1 MIKKLSVSFCLM
13 LIVHLAKG
21 QQDSSN
27 WYTLHFQLTTV
38 TQNHQTIKAPY
49 SGVKSLQQKE
59 KPATSLTASVFAG
72 IRLFKNTEL
81 FVNPEMAGGEGM
93 SSATGIAGFPNG
105 ETFRVGSTKPVI
117 YLARAYLHH
126 IIPLSQEKEWIN
138 DDANTIAEKIPKKYI
153 SLSAGKLSLG
163 DFFDDNNYS
172 HDPRKQFL
180 NWSLMSAGAYDYAA
194 DVRGYTYAFVAEYIS
209 PQWEARVATA
219 LLPKEANG
227 ATLDW
232 KYSKS
237 FSWQGEIVRKWN
249 TEKNNSTILRL
260 IGFFNRSKMGNY
272 KQALEYFPVPDVIA
286 TRMYSRN
293 KWGWVINA
301 EKKVNKNSGIF
312 GRLSWNNGKN
322 ETWCFTEI
330 DQSASLGYVLKGNN
344 WKRNDDELG
353 LAFIVNGISKDHRD
367 FLAKGGSGFM
377 IGDGK
382 LNYSPELIAE
392 LYYKLFVLKGK
403 ITISPDYQF
412 VLNPA
417 YNNDRGPV
425 HVIGLRF
432 HTEW

>member
-1 MIKKLSVSFCLM
+1 MV
-13 LIVHLAKG
+13 LIVRLAMG

-49 SGVKSLQQKE
+49 SGPKSLQQKE

-72 IRLFKNTEL
+72 VRLFKNTEL

-117 YLARAYLHH
+117 YLARAYLRH
-126 IIPLSQEKEWIN
+126 IIPLSQSKQWTN
-138 DDANTIAEKIPKKYI
+138 DDANTIAEMTPRKYI

-172 HDPRKQFL
+172 HDPREQFL

-194 DVRGYTYAFVAEYIS
+194 DVRGYTYAFVTEYIS
-209 PQWEARVATA
+209 PLWEARIATA

-227 ATLDW
+227 ANLDW

-237 FSWQGEIVRKWN
+237 FSWQAEVVKKWN
-249 TEKNNSTILRL
+249 EEKDNTTILRL
-260 IGFFNRSKMGNY
+260 IGFLNRSHMGSY
-272 KQALEYFPVPDVIA
+272 KEALAYTPIPDVIA
-286 TRMYSRN
+286 TRIYSRN
-293 KWGWVINA
+293 KLGWVINA
-301 EKKVNKNSGIF
+301 ERQLGKSSGAF
-312 GRLSWNNGKN
+312 GRLSWNDGKN

-330 DQSASLGYVLKGNN
+330 DKSASVGYVLKGNS

-353 LAFIVNGISKDHRD
+353 LAIIANGISKDHQN
-367 FLAKGGSGFM
+367 FLAKGGSGFI

-403 ITISPDYQF
+403 IAISPDYQF

-417 YNNDRGPV
+417 YNKDRGPV

>member
-1 MIKKLSVSFCLM
+1 MIKKLSASFCLVFVM
-13 LIVHLAKG
+13 QLVKG
-21 QQDSSN
+21 QQDSSK

-49 SGVKSLQQKE
+49 SGPKSLQQKE
-59 KPATSLTASVFAG
+59 KPSTSLTTTLFAG
-72 IRLFKNTEL
+72 VKLFKNTEL

-93 SSATGIAGFPNG
+93 SGATGIAGFPNG

-117 YLARAYLHH
+117 YLARAYLRHV
-126 IIPLSQEKEWIN
+126 IPLGSEKQWID
-138 DDANTIAEKIPKKYI
+138 DDANTIASVTPKKYI
-153 SLSAGKLSLG
+153 AVYAGKLSLG
-163 DFFDDNNYS
+163 DFFDDNSYS
-172 HDPRKQFL
+172 HDPREQFL

-194 DVRGYTYAFVAEYIS
+194 DVRGYTYAFVTEYVS
-209 PQWEARVATA
+209 PSWEARIATA
-219 LLPKEANG
+219 LLPEEANG
-227 ATLDW
+227 AALDW

-237 FSWQGEIVRKWN
+237 FSWQGEVVRKWN
-249 TEKNNSTILRL
+249 DQHPHTTILRL

-272 KQALEYFPVPDVIA
+272 NEALKYAIPDVIA

-301 EKKVNKNSGIF
+301 ERQVGKSSGAF
-312 GRLSWNNGKN
+312 GRLSWNDGKN

-330 DQSASLGYVLKGNN
+330 DQSASFGYALKGNG

-353 LAFIVNGISKDHRD
+353 IAVIGNGISKDHQN
-367 FLAKGGSGFM
+367 FLAAGGSGF
-377 IGDGK
+377 IVGDGK
-382 LNYSPELIAE
+382 LNYAPELIAE
-392 LYYKLFVLKGK
+392 LYYKLLVLKGK
-403 ITISPDYQF
+403 IAISPDYQF

-417 YNNDRGPV
+417 YNKDRGPV

>member
-1 MIKKLSVSFCLM
+1 MVLF
-13 LIVHLAKG
+13 VHLAIG

-49 SGVKSLQQKE
+49 SGDKSLQQKE
-59 KPATSLTASVFAG
+59 KPATSLTTSVFAG

-126 IIPLSQEKEWIN
+126 IIPLIKEKQWTN
-138 DDANTIAEKIPKKYI
+138 DDANTIAEMTPKKYI
-153 SLSAGKLSLG
+153 SLSAGKLSLD

-172 HDPRKQFL
+172 HDPREQFL

-209 PQWEARVATA
+209 PLWEARLATS

-227 ATLDW
+227 AILDW

-237 FSWQGEIVRKWN
+237 FSWQGEVVKKWN
-249 TEKNNSTILRL
+249 EEKDNTTILRL
-260 IGFFNRSKMGNY
+260 IGFFNRSHMGSY
-272 KQALEYFPVPDVIA
+272 KEALAYTPIPDVIA
-286 TRMYSRN
+286 TRIYSRN
-293 KWGWVINA
+293 KLGWVINA
-301 EKKVNKNSGIF
+301 ERQLDKTSGAF
-312 GRLSWNNGKN
+312 GRLSWNDGKN

-330 DQSASLGYVLKGNN
+330 DQSASVGYVLKGNN

-353 LAFIVNGISKDHRD
+353 VAFIGNGISKDHQD
-367 FLAKGGSGFM
+367 FLAKGGSGFI

-382 LNYSPELIAE
+382 LNYSPEMIAE
-392 LYYKLFVLKGK
+392 LYYKLLVLKGK
-403 ITISPDYQF
+403 IAISPDYQF

-417 YNNDRGPV
+417 YNKDRGPV